1 MRIAVILCLGIA
13 ICYFLQSYLPIWWI
27 FAPVTFIISL
37 AVQFT
42 TGWRSFFYGLLIVFI
57 TWMLLYL
64 IKDIPND
71 QVMSSKMAN
80 LFNFKNA
87 YSLFIV
93 ISLIMGIVGGLAS
106 TAAYYIR
113 KR

>member
-1 MRIAVILCLGIA
+1 MFRDCNLLFPSKLFTYLVD
-13 ICYFLQSYLPIWWI
+13 ICT
-27 FAPVTFIISL
+27 VTFIISL
-37 AVQFT
+37 AVRFS
-42 TGWRSFFYGLLIVFI
+42 TGWRSFYGLLIVFV

-64 IKDIPND
+64 MKDIPND